1 MCGIV
6 GIYLKTKKYEKD
18 LGKFL
23 SGMLDGMATRGP
35 DSAGFAIY
43 TKQNKNK
50 FKYSICLNQLTD
62 KEFKKK
68 ISKFLKKITLKT
80 FSDHVILET
89 EEKPEKVL
97 EILDSKLK
105 EVSLVGYGKSINIF
119 KQTGNPK
126 DVVRKFKL
134 SSFSGTH
141 AIGHTRMATESAIT
155 TQGSHPYSTSED
167 ECLVHNGS
175 LSNHNNIRRSML
187 DGMATR
193 GPDSAGFAI
202 YTKQNK
208 NKFKYSICLN
218 QLTDKEFKKKISKFL
233 KKITLKTFSD
243 HVILETEE
251 KPKKVLEILDTKLKE
266 VSLVGYGKSINIF
279 KQTGNPK
286 DVVRKFKLSS
296 FSGTHAIGHTRMATE
311 SAITTQGSHPYSTS
325 EDECLV
331 HNGSLS
337 NHNNIRRSLKKEGQK
352 FNSENDTEVA
362 AGYISNQ
369 ISKGENLEETLK
381 NSLKDLDGFYTFI
394 AGTKDGFALLRDEI
408 ACKPAVVAETKD
420 YVAVASEFQCM
431 AHLPNVNTAKIFEPK
446 PGIVYHW

>member
-23 SGMLDGMATRGP
+23 SG
-35 DSAGFAIY
+35 
-43 TKQNKNK
+43 
-50 FKYSICLNQLTD
+50 
-62 KEFKKK
+62 
-68 ISKFLKKITLKT
+68 
-80 FSDHVILET
+80 
-89 EEKPEKVL
+89 
-97 EILDSKLK
+97 
-105 EVSLVGYGKSINIF
+105 
-119 KQTGNPK
+119 
-126 DVVRKFKL
+126 
-134 SSFSGTH
+134 
-141 AIGHTRMATESAIT
+141 
-155 TQGSHPYSTSED
+155 
-167 ECLVHNGS
+167 
-175 LSNHNNIRRSML
+175 ML

>member
-80 FSDHVILET
+80 FSDHVVLET
-89 EEKPEKVL
+89 DEKPKKLL
-97 EILDSKLK
+97 EILDS
-105 EVSLVGYGKSINIF
+105 
-119 KQTGNPK
+119 
-126 DVVRKFKL
+126 
-134 SSFSGTH
+134 
-141 AIGHTRMATESAIT
+141 
-155 TQGSHPYSTSED
+155 
-167 ECLVHNGS
+167 
-175 LSNHNNIRRSML
+175 
-187 DGMATR
+187 
-193 GPDSAGFAI
+193 
-202 YTKQNK
+202 
-208 NKFKYSICLN
+208 
-218 QLTDKEFKKKISKFL
+218 
-233 KKITLKTFSD
+233 
-243 HVILETEE
+243 
-251 KPKKVLEILDTKLKE
+251 KLKE

>member
-80 FSDHVILET
+80 FSDHVVLET
-89 EEKPEKVL
+89 
-97 EILDSKLK
+97 D
-105 EVSLVGYGKSINIF
+105 
-119 KQTGNPK
+119 
-126 DVVRKFKL
+126 
-134 SSFSGTH
+134 
-141 AIGHTRMATESAIT
+141 
-155 TQGSHPYSTSED
+155 
-167 ECLVHNGS
+167 
-175 LSNHNNIRRSML
+175 
-187 DGMATR
+187 
-193 GPDSAGFAI
+193 
-202 YTKQNK
+202 
-208 NKFKYSICLN
+208 
-218 QLTDKEFKKKISKFL
+218 
-233 KKITLKTFSD
+233 
-243 HVILETEE
+243 E
-251 KPKKVLEILDTKLKE
+251 KPKKVLEILDSKLKE

-446 PGIVYHW
+446 PGTVYHW